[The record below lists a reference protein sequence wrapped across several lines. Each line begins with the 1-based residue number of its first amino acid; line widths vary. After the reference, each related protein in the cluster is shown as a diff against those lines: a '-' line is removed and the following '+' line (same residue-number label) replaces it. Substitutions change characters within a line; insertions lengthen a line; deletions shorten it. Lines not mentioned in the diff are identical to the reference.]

1 MALRRG
7 APRARRGPTL
17 DEAALLRFLN
27 EIMWFPAA
35 ALLPQ
40 ITWAPVDNASARATI
55 QVGDT
60 SGTAT
65 FIFDSAGR
73 LTDMRADRY
82 DREHGSAVPW
92 STPVGDYGVFGGV
105 RIPTAG
111 DAFVPAD
118 DGRPPVHP
126 DARHRRRV

>member
-1 MALRRG
+1 
-7 APRARRGPTL
+7 
-17 DEAALLRFLN
+17 LLRFLY